1 MARNVASC
9 TGRNLR
15 LITEEFSLNPWLAT
29 VSQIRQQFLLCDIP
43 PEQEWV
49 LPELAA
55 ALEERLEREGEGEE
69 GEEMDFLTFVIDSYA
84 SI

>member
-1 MARNVASC
+1 M
-9 TGRNLR
+9 
-15 LITEEFSLNPWLAT
+15 
-29 VSQIRQQFLLCDIP
+29 

-55 ALEERLEREGEGEE
+55 ALEERLEREGEGEKV
-69 GEEMDFLTFVIDSYA
+69 EEMDFLMFVIDSYA